1 LSNNN
6 AAEPSYRQR
15 LALFPLTTAILGQE
29 ADAELAIGGCPLS
42 TLAAQYGTPLYVYD
56 QATMDA
62 AVVAYRQ
69 ALALHYPAEAGIT
82 YAGKAFMC
90 TAAAQWVQQQGL
102 LLDCTGAGELRIAA
116 AAQVARTGIL
126 VHGVNKSAADL
137 RAAVTQAGVI
147 VVDNLTEL
155 SRLVELM
162 PPLGVERPDLWLRVR
177 PGVAVD
183 THAYRQTGQP
193 DSKFGMD
200 TTEAMAAVAICQAA
214 QLPLTGLHFHQ
225 GSHFHD
231 PEPIGAALEM
241 VLDLMAQ
248 LRAQSGW
255 LPQVLS
261 PGGGWGVAYH
271 EDELPQPVVEAY
283 VAFIAQHLV
292 SGCQQRGLPLP
303 KLQVEPGRSLVARA
317 GVALYCIGAIKQT
330 AQRRWLL
337 LDGGMADNPR
347 PALYGARYSALPIRQ
362 PQRINQG
369 ETWLAG
375 PYCES
380 GDVLIH
386 GLTLPELQP
395 GEILAV
401 PVSGAY
407 HLNMGS
413 NYNGACKP
421 AVVWARQGE
430 AYLIQRRET
439 VDDLIA
445 RDYALPLLSE
455 AGR

>member
-1 LSNNN
+1 MSNRT
-6 AAEPSYRQR
+6 ASEPSYLSR
-15 LALFPLTTAILGQE
+15 LALFPLTTEIVSQGAT
-29 ADAELAIGGCPLS
+29 AELAIGGCQLS
-42 TLAAQYGTPLYVYD
+42 TLAKQFGTPLYLYD

-62 AVVAYRQ
+62 AVLAYRQ
-69 ALALHYPAEAGIT
+69 ALARHYPAAAGIT

-90 TAAAQWVQQQGL
+90 TAAAQWVRQQGL

-116 AAQVARTGIL
+116 AASVERAGIL
-126 VHGVNKSAADL
+126 VHGVNKSATDL
-137 RAAVTQAGVI
+137 QVAVTQAGVI

-155 SRLVELM
+155 NRLVDLM
-162 PPLGVERPDLWLRVR
+162 PPAGMGRPDLWLRVR

-200 TTEAMAAVAICQAA
+200 TAEVMAAVTICQAA

-231 PEPIGAALEM
+231 PEPIGSALEM
-241 VLDLMAQ
+241 VLDLIAQ

-271 EDELPQPVVEAY
+271 EDDLPQPVVEAY
-283 VAFIAQHLV
+283 VAFIAHHLV
-292 SGCQQRGLPLP
+292 VGCQQRGLPLP
-303 KLQVEPGRSLVARA
+303 RLQVEPGRSLVARA
-317 GVALYCIGAIKQT
+317 GVALYTVGAVKQT

-347 PALYGARYSALPIRQ
+347 PALYGARYSALPIEQ
-362 PQRINQG
+362 PARMNQRA
-369 ETWLAG
+369 TWLAG

-380 GDVLIH
+380 GDVLIEA
-386 GLTLPELQP
+386 LDLPEVAV
-395 GEILAV
+395 GEVLAV

-407 HLNMGS
+407 HINMGS

-421 AVVWARQGE
+421 AVVWVRQGE
-430 AYLIQRRET
+430 AHLIQRRET
-439 VDDLIA
+439 ADDLIA
-445 RDYALPLLSE
+445 RDYALP
-455 AGR
+455 